1 MNEAMWAVLSEW
13 EGINIEV
20 KALVSSG
27 LFVTNWEIFMSYE
40 CVKGGQEYM
49 GLGECGLRGMSGK
62 LEES

>member
-20 KALVSSG
+20 KTLVSG
-27 LFVTNWEIFMSYE
+27 LFVTNWETFMSYD
-40 CVKGGQEYM
+40 CVKGGNEYL
-49 GLGECGLRGMSGK
+49 GLGECGLRGKSGK

>member
-27 LFVTNWEIFMSYE
+27 LFVTNWEIFMSYD
-40 CVKGGQEYM
+40 CVKGG
-49 GLGECGLRGMSGK
+49 K
-62 LEES
+62 KNIWD